1 MTQLPAG
8 VIEKRRQSLA
18 DFAYGT
24 EDEFVDKIIHI
35 NRVAKVVK
43 GGRRF
48 SFNALVVVG
57 DRKGQVGVGLGK
69 ANEVPD
75 AIRKA
80 IERARKSLIT
90 VPILHET
97 IPFQVVGRYGSG
109 RVLLKPAAQGTG
121 IIAGGAVRAIME
133 AAGLKNVSTKCLGTR
148 NPHNVTKATL
158 EGLRRLRSPDAVAKK
173 RNKSPEELFP
183 KSIVEDSVA
192 SS

>member
-1 MTQLPAG
+1 MAENQYAG
-8 VIEKRRQSLA
+8 E
-18 DFAYGT
+18 
-24 EDEFVDKIIHI
+24 EEFIDKVIHI

-57 DRKGQVGVGLGK
+57 NRKGRVGVGLGK

-80 IERARKSLIT
+80 VDRARKSLISVPLLRHT
-90 VPILHET
+90 VPYRVLGH
-97 IPFQVVGRYGSG
+97 FRSG
-109 RVLLKPAAQGTG
+109 RVLIKPAAEGTG

-133 AAGLKNVSTKCLGTR
+133 AAGVQNVSTKCLGSR

-158 EGLRRLRSPDAVAKK
+158 DGLKQLQ
-173 RNKSPEELFP
+173 SPEHIAGKRGKKAEELHASFGGA
-183 KSIVEDSVA
+183 A
-192 SS
+192 SSI

>member
-1 MTQLPAG
+1 MPEMLYP
-8 VIEKRRQSLA
+8 
-18 DFAYGT
+18 T

-57 DRKGQVGVGLGK
+57 NRRGQVGVGLGK

-80 IERARKSLIT
+80 IEKARKNLLT
-90 VPILHET
+90 VPIIRNT
-97 IPFQVVGRYGSG
+97 IPYRVVGRFGSG
-109 RVLLKPAAQGTG
+109 RVLLKPAAEGTG

-133 AAGLKNVSTKCLGTR
+133 AAGLKNVSTKCLGSR

-158 EGLRRLRSPDAVAKK
+158 EGLRQLRAPEQIARK
-173 RNKSPEELFP
+173 RNKPPEALFP
-183 KSIVEDSVA
+183 RHLTEPQSTA
-192 SS
+192 S

>member
-1 MTQLPAG
+1 M
-8 VIEKRRQSLA
+8 A
-18 DFAYGT
+18 DFVYAT
-24 EDEFVDKIIHI
+24 EEEFVDKIIHI

-57 DRKGQVGVGLGK
+57 DRKGRVGVALGK

-80 IERARKSLIT
+80 IEKARKNLIT

-109 RVLLKPAAQGTG
+109 RVLLKPAAAGTG

-158 EGLRRLRSPDAVAKK
+158 DGLRQLRSPDFIARK
-173 RNKSPEELFP
+173 RSKSPEDLFP
-183 KSIVEDSVA
+183 RSILNSEAV

>member
-1 MTQLPAG
+1 M
-8 VIEKRRQSLA
+8 A
-18 DFAYGT
+18 DFVYAT
-24 EDEFVDKIIHI
+24 EEEFVDKIIHI

-57 DRKGQVGVGLGK
+57 DRNGQVGVGLGK

-90 VPILHET
+90 VPILNET
-97 IPFQVVGRYGSG
+97 IPFGVVGRYGSG

-133 AAGLKNVSTKCLGTR
+133 AAGLKNVSTKCIGSR

-158 EGLRRLRSPDAVAKK
+158 DGLKQLRSPEFVAKK
-173 RNKSPEELFP
+173 RNMRPKDLFP
-183 KSIVEDSVA
+183 RSMTEDNPV

>member
-1 MTQLPAG
+1 MAENNLYA
-8 VIEKRRQSLA
+8 S
-18 DFAYGT
+18 

-57 DRKGQVGVGLGK
+57 NQKGQVGIGLGK

-75 AIRKA
+75 AIRKG
-80 IERARKSLIT
+80 IEHARKNFIT
-90 VPILHET
+90 VPTLKDT
-97 IPFQVVGRYGSG
+97 IPYRVVGRYGAG
-109 RVLLKPAAQGTG
+109 RVLLKPAADGTG

-133 AAGLKNVSTKCLGTR
+133 AAGIKNVSTKCLGTR

-158 EGLRRLRSPDAVAKK
+158 DGLKQLKSPELIAKK
-173 RNKSPEELFP
+173 RNKNPAELFP
-183 KSIVEDSVA
+183 KYIREELNVSP
-192 SS
+192 

>member
-1 MTQLPAG
+1 M
-8 VIEKRRQSLA
+8 A
-18 DFAYGT
+18 DFLYGS

-57 DRKGQVGVGLGK
+57 NRKGQVGVGLGK

-80 IERARKSLIT
+80 IEHARKNLIR
-90 VPILHET
+90 VPIVDDT
-97 IPFQVVGRYGSG
+97 IPFRVIGRYGAG
-109 RVLLKPAAQGTG
+109 RVLLKPATQGTG
-121 IIAGGAVRAIME
+121 VIAGGTVRAIMD
-133 AAGLKNVSTKCLGTR
+133 AAGVKNVSTKCLGSR
-148 NPHNVTKATL
+148 NPHNLTKAVL
-158 EGLRRLRSPDAVAKK
+158 DGLRQLRAPEYIARK
-173 RNKSPEELFP
+173 RSKRPEEIFP
-183 KSIVEDSVA
+183 RFMTQPDEAA